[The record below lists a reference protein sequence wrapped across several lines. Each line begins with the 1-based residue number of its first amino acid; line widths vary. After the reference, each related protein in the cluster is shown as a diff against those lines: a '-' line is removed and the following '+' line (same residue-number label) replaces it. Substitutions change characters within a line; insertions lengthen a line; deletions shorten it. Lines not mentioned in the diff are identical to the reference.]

1 MTSVLVGVLA
11 VAALFAAF
19 GLVHRG
25 AACEGACPGCGEA
38 CEHRNPPAGRRDREV
53 NGVGR

>member
-19 GLVHRG
+19 GLVQRG
-25 AACEGACPGCGEA
+25 WACGGACPGCGEA
-38 CEHRNPPAGRRDREV
+38 CAHRIHPPARRDKEASR
-53 NGVGR
+53 GGR